1 VCRGGTASFSCV
13 VVNMGGFPQPNQ
25 WRFANNTIITSDT
38 PGHTLVLDDITSLVT
53 NLTVTNID
61 MSTSYICTTA
71 ASTDVMSEVF
81 IDVQGM

>member
-1 VCRGGTASFSCV
+1 VCRGGNVSFSCEI
-13 VVNMGGFPQPNQ
+13 VNMRDIPLQNQ

-38 PGHTLVLDDITSLVT
+38 PDNTLALDDITSQIS

-71 ASTDVMSEVF
+71 ASTDLMSEVF